1 MKTLVKNG
9 TIITSTN
16 EFKADI
22 LIENEK
28 ISMIGSDLSVACDK
42 VIDAEGKYVLPGES
56 TIIPILKH

>member
-28 ISMIGSDLSVACDK
+28 D
-42 VIDAEGKYVLPGES
+42 IDDWKR
-56 TIIPILKH
+56 PIRWV

>member
-28 ISMIGSDLSVACDK
+28 ISMI
-42 VIDAEGKYVLPGES
+42 
-56 TIIPILKH
+56 